1 MSSRPPVMRNRH
13 FFLLDLI
20 GLAAVPFIVLGL
32 RFEGFDWPIGYLE
45 VAVIYMATTLPLRIL
60 IAWKGGLYRCLWQH
74 ASVVELERILRVG
87 ATSALVN
94 FLIGGIAMRWLE
106 LATRPRMPYSAL
118 VLDAMLS
125 LAVLAAPRLGVRFLH
140 VRRRRQRAEGT
151 RTIVIGAGTAGQ
163 LIARES
169 HSADSSYQVVAFVDD
184 DRSKLGLLLND
195 VRVEGRIDDLP
206 RIIRDFSAKE
216 VIIAMPSA
224 RGPLVRRIV
233 EMSALAGARTRT
245 VPSLADLVSG
255 RIEVT
260 ALRPVEIQ
268 DLLRRA
274 PITTD
279 LNAVRTLATGKVV
292 MVTGAGGSIGSELC
306 RQIADLKPEMLILL
320 DHSENQVFEIE
331 GELRRRFPTQR
342 LAPTIADIRDAG
354 RIRRIFE
361 RYRPHAVFH
370 AAAHKHVPLM
380 EENIVEAVT
389 NNVLGTRNV
398 VDAAIDAGVP
408 HFVLISTDKAVRPTS
423 IMGATKRIAELIV
436 RLAAAKENRHFVAV
450 RFGNVLGSRGSVVPT
465 FLAQIERGGP
475 VTVTHPEMRRFFM
488 TIPEAV
494 QLVLQAGVLGNG
506 GELFVLDM
514 GEPVKIADLARDL
527 IRLSGLEEGV
537 DVEIK
542 YTGMRPGEKLY
553 EEVLF
558 GDEDVGETSH
568 PKVIRVLADDPA
580 VEFDVR
586 IRELIRLAALSPD
599 DDAKLRASIIELV
612 PDFIASDRGDVVA
625 LRPRRSGES
634 KTS

>member
-1 MSSRPPVMRNRH
+1 MRNRH
-13 FFLLDLI
+13 FLLLDI
-20 GLAAVPFIVLGL
+20 AGLFVVPFVVLSL
-32 RFEGFDWPIGYLE
+32 RFEGVDWPEGYFQIALTY
-45 VAVIYMATTLPLRIL
+45 ALATLPVRIWL
-60 IAWKGGLYRCLWQH
+60 AWRAGLYRCLWQH
-74 ASVVELERILRVG
+74 ASVVELERIIRTGLW
-87 ATSALVN
+87 SAVAN
-94 FLIGGIAMRWLE
+94 FAIGTFILQWME
-106 LATRPRMPYSAL
+106 LTTRRMPYSAL
-118 VLDAMLS
+118 ALDAMFS
-125 LAVLAAPRLGVRFLH
+125 LAVLAGPRLAVRFVH
-140 VRRRRQRAEGT
+140 ARRRRMRGEGT
-151 RTIVIGAGTAGQ
+151 RTIVVGAGAAGQ
-163 LIARES
+163 LIARE
-169 HSADSSYQVVAFVDD
+169 AVSSDRAHFSIVAFVDD
-184 DRSKLGLLLND
+184 DSRKLGQFLNG

-206 RIIRDFSAKE
+206 RLIRDFGAKE

-224 RGPLVRRIV
+224 RGPLVRRVV
-233 EMSALAGARTRT
+233 EMATLAGAKTRT

-279 LNAVRTLATGKVV
+279 LDSVKSLATGKVV

-306 RQIADLKPEMLILL
+306 RQIADLDPEMLVLL

-331 GELRRRFPTQR
+331 GELRRKFPTLR
-342 LAPTIADIRDAG
+342 LSPTIADIRDTA
-354 RIRRIFE
+354 RIRRVFE
-361 RYRPHAVFH
+361 KFRPFAVFH

-380 EENIVEAVT
+380 EENLVESIT
-389 NNVLGTRNV
+389 NNVMGTRNV
-398 VDAAIDAGVP
+398 VDASIDVGVQ

-423 IMGATKRIAELIV
+423 IMGATKRLAEVIV
-436 RLAAAKENRHFVAV
+436 RLAAARESRHFVAV

-494 QLVLQAGVLGNG
+494 QLVLQAGALGQG

-514 GEPVKIADLARDL
+514 GEPVKISDLARDL

-553 EEVLF
+553 EELLF

-568 PKVIRVLADDPA
+568 PKVIRVLADELDTSFEA
-580 VEFDVR
+580 R
-586 IRELIRLAALSPD
+586 IRELIQMAGSQED
-599 DDAKLRASIIELV
+599 DDAKLRKAIIDLV
-612 PDFIASDRGDVVA
+612 PDFKVEERKDV
-625 LRPRRSGES
+625 LPMRKRRSGDVS
-634 KTS
+634 TG

>member
-1 MSSRPPVMRNRH
+1 MRNRH
-13 FFLLDLI
+13 FFFLDLL
-20 GLAAVPFIVLGL
+20 GLGAVPFVVLAL
-32 RFEGFDWPIGYLE
+32 RFEGFDWPAGYLD
-45 VAVIYMATTLPLRIL
+45 VAIIYMAISLPIRLIL
-60 IAWKGGLYRCLWQH
+60 AWRGGLYRCLWQH
-74 ASVVELERILRVG
+74 ASVVELERILKVG
-87 ATSALVN
+87 ATSAVVN
-94 FLIGGIAMRWLE
+94 FLIGGVLLRWLE
-106 LATRPRMPYSAL
+106 LASRPRMPYSAL

-125 LAVLAAPRLGVRFLH
+125 LGVLSAPRLAVRFLH
-140 VRRRRQRAEGT
+140 ARRRRSKEGT
-151 RTIVIGAGTAGQ
+151 RTIVVGAGTAGQ

-169 HSADSSYQVVAFVDD
+169 LSSERASFQVVAFVDD
-184 DRSKLGLLLND
+184 DRSKLGLLLNG

-216 VIIAMPSA
+216 VIIAMTSA

-233 EMSALAGARTRT
+233 EMATLAGVRTRT

-260 ALRPVEIQ
+260 SLRPVEIQ

-279 LNAVRTLATGKVV
+279 LNSVKALATGRVV
-292 MVTGAGGSIGSELC
+292 MVTGAGGSIGAELC
-306 RQIADLKPEMLILL
+306 RQIADLKPELLILL

-331 GELRRRFPTQR
+331 GELRLRFPTLR

-354 RIRRIFE
+354 RIRYIFD
-361 RYRPHAVFH
+361 RYRPFAVFH

-380 EENIVEAVT
+380 EENVVEAVT

-398 VDAAIDAGVP
+398 VDAAIDSGVP

-423 IMGATKRIAELIV
+423 IMGATKRIAEVVV
-436 RLAAAKENRHFVAV
+436 RLAAAKESRHFVVV

-465 FLAQIERGGP
+465 FLSQIERGGP

-494 QLVLQAGVLGNG
+494 QLVLQAGALGNG

-558 GDEDVGETSH
+558 GDEDVGETVH
-568 PKVIRVLADDPA
+568 PKVIRVLADEPA
-580 VEFDVR
+580 LEFDAS
-586 IRELIRLAALSPD
+586 IRELIRLAALSPHD
-599 DDAKLRASIIELV
+599 EKKLRTAIIDLV
-612 PDFIASDRGDVVA
+612 PDFSASDRKGDVLP
-625 LRPRRSGES
+625 LRARRSGEQQNL
-634 KTS
+634 